1 MSSIHELELS
11 HLPIEEPAFAV
22 DPMPYFEAARRQHPW
37 LASCSVGYLVTEFK
51 AMDEILRQDTK
62 LRMSSSE
69 IVDLMGAR
77 GTGWGRF
84 TEEMMLSKSGAD
96 HARLRNS
103 VASAFGPTSV
113 NRLRPVMQSVVSE
126 LLDEWAPK
134 GAFDFAEFAAHFPIR
149 VMFGLIGASP
159 DLLPSIR
166 SALEVQGSSYSLEPS
181 RMPII
186 EESYQILWN
195 FVDKLIS
202 ARGPNAGKG
211 DLLDDLIRTNTS
223 GALNDEELRIMLL
236 FLFAA
241 GYDTSK
247 NLLTLIM
254 HSMIASPDIWVRCA
268 QERTYC
274 EKVVKEQ
281 LRYGSPSNIYR
292 LVTDEFDYRGV
303 RFPKGTMIILPLT
316 ISGRDAEVF
325 PDPTAFDPDRKAKEH
340 HLAFGRGM
348 HLCLG
353 MFLAQAQ
360 AQEGIHVMAQRLRN
374 PRLGGHVTWRP
385 FPGVWGIR
393 SLPIVFDSP
402 LG

>member
-11 HLPIEEPAFAV
+11 YLPIEEPAFAV
-22 DPMPYFEAARRQHPW
+22 DPMPYFEAARQQHPW
-37 LASCSVGYLVTEFK
+37 LARCSVGFLVTEFK

-62 LRMSSSE
+62 LRMSSPE

-113 NRLRPVMQSVVSE
+113 NRLRPVMQSVVCE
-126 LLDEWAPK
+126 LLDEWAPR

-149 VMFGLIGASP
+149 VMFGLIGACA
-159 DLLPSIR
+159 DLLPGIR

-181 RMPII
+181 RMPVI

-195 FVDKLIS
+195 FVDTLIA

-211 DLLDDLIRTNTS
+211 DLLDDLIEANTS
-223 GALNDEELRIMLL
+223 GALNHEELRIMVL

-254 HSMIASPDIWVRCA
+254 HSMIGSAQNWARCA
-268 QERTYC
+268 QDRTYC

-281 LRYGSPSNIYR
+281 LRYGSPSNVYR
-292 LVTDEFDYRGV
+292 MVTDEFEYRGV
-303 RFPKGTMIILPLT
+303 RLPKGTMIILPLT
-316 ISGRDAEVF
+316 ISGRDPAVF
-325 PDPTAFDPDRKAKEH
+325 RDPTAFDPDRKAKEH

-360 AQEGIHVMAQRLRN
+360 AQEGIHLMAQRIKN
-374 PRLGGHVTWRP
+374 PRLAGEVTWRP

-393 SLPIVFDSP
+393 SLPIVFDR
-402 LG
+402 LCN